1 MSSTHNRRV
10 KQIQLG
16 IGGNQFECQV
26 ESWQML
32 NNTPDG
38 EKRFGLCPDG
48 EFREETDDDYALQL
62 TFFADWRSNG
72 ISDYLTQ
79 HDKET
84 VAFQL
89 DHLPDIVGEHVRWTG
104 ELVLKAPNVGGGGRA
119 TETFETTLLVIGKPD
134 YSRP

>member
-1 MSSTHNRRV
+1 MTTHNRRV
-10 KQIQLG
+10 KQIVFTIAG
-16 IGGNQFECQV
+16 VPFECQV

-48 EFREETDDDYALQL
+48 EFREETDDDYALQI

-72 ISDYLTQ
+72 ISDYLTL

-84 VAFQL
+84 VAFVL
-89 DHLPDIVGEHVRWTG
+89 DHLPDIVGEHVRWNG
-104 ELVLKAPNVGGGGRA
+104 DLVLKAPNVGGGGRA
-119 TETFETTLLVIGKPD
+119 TETFETTLLVIGKPT